1 LKKFIDDF
9 SVLAV
14 EACLVENLPN
24 LFCPEKVLDI
34 DDVMVAKLA
43 AEDEESSAER
53 GRCSEKLRVLEI
65 GLRELKNVQEY
76 SRVGFKGQWMI
87 VNSHSTPR

>member
-14 EACLVENLPN
+14 EACLVGNLPN

-76 SRVGFKGQWMI
+76 SRVDFKGQWMI